1 MNKNVIGVEISG
13 IRKFYNEVVK
23 FPEAISLTLGQP
35 DFPVPEKVKEAMIRA
50 IEEGKTTYTAN
61 AGIVELR
68 EEISSLLK
76 NNFDIDFP
84 VPYFVIS
91 HCSTLLKKPYT
102 LGVAFERR
110 LLTAAC
116 ALTI

>member
-1 MNKNVIGVEISG
+1 MNKNVIGIEISG

-76 NNFDIDFP
+76 EEF
-84 VPYFVIS
+84 
-91 HCSTLLKKPYT
+91 
-102 LGVAFERR
+102 
-110 LLTAAC
+110 
-116 ALTI
+116 